1 MDTKLI
7 TEITQWLKTTDL
19 AEFCYQKDHNCIE
32 IKTRE
37 ALPAPL
43 NCSCRLTAVTAP
55 ALGFYKS
62 AAKGKSLTV
71 KEGQNVKEGDALG
84 LVESVGQKHTITAP
98 VAGTLRIISA
108 EEGKPVEYGQ
118 PLFFIEPQA

>member
-7 TEITQWLKTTDL
+7 TDITNWLKTTDL
-19 AEFCYQKDHNCIE
+19 AEFCYHKDHNCIE

-37 ALPAPL
+37 ALPEPVHF
-43 NCSCRLTAVTAP
+43 SCHLTAVTAP
-55 ALGFYKS
+55 ALGFYR
-62 AAKGKSLTV
+62 AAQKGKNLV
-71 KEGQNVKEGDALG
+71 LKEGISVKEGDALG
-84 LVESVGQKHTITAP
+84 WIETASKHHAVTAP

-118 PLFFIEPQA
+118 PLFFIEP

>member
-7 TEITQWLKTTDL
+7 TDITNWLKTTDL

-37 ALPAPL
+37 ALPEPL
-43 NCSCRLTAVTAP
+43 QSTCHLTAVTAP
-55 ALGFYKS
+55 AIGFYYAAQKGKSITLKEGQTVKQGDTLGVVES
-62 AAKGKSLTV
+62 AAK
-71 KEGQNVKEGDALG
+71 
-84 LVESVGQKHTITAP
+84 KHTITAP
-98 VAGTLRIISA
+98 VAGTLRVISA

-118 PLFFIEPQA
+118 PLFFIEP

>member
-7 TEITQWLKTTDL
+7 TDITNWLKTTDL

-43 NCSCRLTAVTAP
+43 VSECHLTAVTAP
-55 ALGFYKS
+55 ALGFYH
-62 AAKGKSLTV
+62 AAQKGKNLTLT
-71 KEGQNVKEGDALG
+71 EGQTVAEGDVLG
-84 LVESVGQKHTITAP
+84 LVETVSKKHTLTAP

-118 PLFFIEPQA
+118 PLFFIEP

>member
-7 TEITQWLKTTDL
+7 TDITNWLKTTDL

-37 ALPAPL
+37 ALPEPIQFA
-43 NCSCRLTAVTAP
+43 CRLAAVTAP
-55 ALGFYKS
+55 ALGFYH
-62 AAKGKSLTV
+62 AAQKGKNLILKEGQTV
-71 KEGQNVKEGDALG
+71 KEGNSLG
-84 LVESVGQKHTITAP
+84 LVESASKKHAVTAP
-98 VAGTLRIISA
+98 VTGTLRIIAA

-118 PLFFIEPQA
+118 PLFFIEP

>member
-19 AEFCYQKDHNCIE
+19 AEFCYRKDHNCIE

-37 ALPAPL
+37 ALPEPVK
-43 NCSCRLTAVTAP
+43 CECRLTAVTAP
-55 ALGFYKS
+55 ALGFYQ
-62 AAKGKSLTV
+62 AAPKGKSLPL
-71 KEGQNVKEGDALG
+71 KEGQAVKEGDSLG
-84 LVESVGQKHTITAP
+84 LVKTNTQTHKITAP

-118 PLFFIEPQA
+118 PLFFIEP

>member
-7 TEITQWLKTTDL
+7 TDITNWLKTTDL
-19 AEFCYQKDHNCIE
+19 VEFCYHHNHNCIE

-43 NCSCRLTAVTAP
+43 QSTCHLIAVTAP
-55 ALGFYKS
+55 AIGFYHA
-62 AAKGKSLTV
+62 AAKGKSLV
-71 KEGQNVKEGDALG
+71 LKEGQSVKSGASLG
-84 LVESVGQKHTITAP
+84 FVETVSGKQSIAVPAD
-98 VAGTLRIISA
+98 GTLRIISA

-118 PLFFIEPQA
+118 PLFFIEP

>member
-7 TEITQWLKTTDL
+7 TDITNWLKTADL
-19 AEFCYQKDHNCIE
+19 AEFCYHHNHNCIE

-43 NCSCRLTAVTAP
+43 ECTCHLTAVTAP
-55 ALGFYKS
+55 ALGFYHA
-62 AAKGKSLTV
+62 AAKGKSLPL
-71 KEGQNVKEGDALG
+71 KEGQPVKQGDKLG
-84 LVESVGQKHTITAP
+84 LVETTTKKHAITAP

-118 PLFFIEPQA
+118 PLFFIEP

>member
-7 TEITQWLKTTDL
+7 TEITTWLKTTDL

-43 NCSCRLTAVTAP
+43 QTQCRLTAVTAP
-55 ALGFYKS
+55 ALGFYK
-62 AAKGKSLTV
+62 AAQKGRNLTL
-71 KEGQNVKEGDALG
+71 KEGQKVKTGDALG
-84 LVESVGQKHTITAP
+84 LVETASQTHAITAP

-118 PLFFIEPQA
+118 PLFFIEP

>member
-7 TEITQWLKTTDL
+7 TEITQWMKTTDL
-19 AEFCYQKDHNCIE
+19 AEFCYEKNHNCIE

-37 ALPAPL
+37 ALPEPAKF
-43 NCSCRLTAVTAP
+43 SCHLTAVTAP
-55 ALGFYKS
+55 ALGFYH
-62 AAKGKSLTV
+62 AAPKGKNLPLS
-71 KEGQNVKEGDALG
+71 EGQKIKEGDSLG
-84 LVESVGQKHTITAP
+84 LVETLSKKHPITAP

-118 PLFFIEPQA
+118 PLFFIEP

>member
-7 TEITQWLKTTDL
+7 TDITNWLKTTDL

-43 NCSCRLTAVTAP
+43 VSECRLSAVTAP
-55 ALGFYKS
+55 ALGFYH
-62 AAKGKSLTV
+62 AAQKGKNLTL
-71 KEGQNVKEGDALG
+71 KEGQSVKEGDALG
-84 LVESVGQKHTITAP
+84 LVETVSKKHTITAP

-118 PLFFIEPQA
+118 PLFFIEP